1 MKMFLTKRESKM
13 EDVIATYKCVKE
25 YVQREFLG
33 NKVVAFTPNKFYKS
47 KNGIIIDE
55 RGKQQFAGV
64 LVDRGYLTGFK
75 DAKPEIMYYYVMMK
89 NDGSLGFMVK
99 DAFWGQD
106 AADDHC
112 RLTNGNIF
120 FRKEDAEAHA
130 AYLNSNTRNIIG
142 TDAETKE
149 DVRED
154 ELADA
159 AE

>member
-1 MKMFLTKRESKM
+1 M
-13 EDVIATYKCVKE
+13 DNVINKYICVKE
-25 YVQREFLG
+25 FVLREFLG
-33 NKVVAFTPNKFYKS
+33 NKVTALVPNKVYKS

-55 RGKQQFAGV
+55 RGNQHFMHV
-64 LVDRGYLTGFK
+64 LLTMGYIDEVRT
-75 DAKPEIMYYYVMMK
+75 DVPEYYYVMMK
-89 NDGSLGFMVK
+89 NDGSCRFDVK
-99 DAFWGQD
+99 SAKWGQD

-130 AYLNSNTRNIIG
+130 AYLDSSTLRNIIG
-142 TDAETKE
+142 TDAESKE

>member
-1 MKMFLTKRESKM
+1 M
-13 EDVIATYKCVKE
+13 EDVVTTYICVKE

-33 NKVVAFTPNKFYKS
+33 NKVTALVPNKVYKS
-47 KNGIIIDE
+47 VNGIVRDE
-55 RGKQQFAGV
+55 RGNQQFADV
-64 LVDRGYLTGFK
+64 LVDKGYLTEFK
-75 DAKPEIMYYYVMMK
+75 NGKPETMYYYVMMK
-89 NDGSLGFMVK
+89 NDGSRGFIVK
-99 DAFWGQD
+99 DAFWGHD

-120 FRKEDAEAHA
+120 LRKEDAEAHA
-130 AYLNSNTRNIIG
+130 AYLNSNTRNIIE
-142 TDAETKE
+142 TDAESKE

>member
-33 NKVVAFTPNKFYKS
+33 NKVVAFVPNKFYKS

-55 RGKQQFAGV
+55 RGNQHFTHV
-64 LVDRGYLTGFK
+64 LLTKGYIDEVKT
-75 DAKPEIMYYYVMMK
+75 DVPEYYYVEMEG
-89 NDGSLGFMVK
+89 DGSCRFVVK
-99 DAFWGQD
+99 SAKWGQKTTD
-106 AADDHC
+106 ELC
-112 RLTNGNIF
+112 RMTNGNMF
-120 FRKEDAEAHA
+120 FKKEDAEAHA
-130 AYLNSNTRNIIG
+130 AYLDSSTLRNLM
-142 TDAETKE
+142 TDAESKK
-149 DVRED
+149 DIRED

>member
-1 MKMFLTKRESKM
+1 M
-13 EDVIATYKCVKE
+13 DNVINKYICVKE

-33 NKVVAFTPNKFYKS
+33 NKVTALVPNKVYKS
-47 KNGIIIDE
+47 VNGIVRDE
-55 RGKQQFAGV
+55 RGNQQFADV
-64 LVDRGYLTGFK
+64 LVDRGYLTEFK
-75 DAKPEIMYYYVMMK
+75 DAEPETMYYYVEMK
-89 NDGSLGFMVK
+89 NDGSCGFMVK

-120 FRKEDAEAHA
+120 FTKEDADAHA
-130 AYLNSNTRNIIG
+130 AYLDSSTLRNIIG
-142 TDAETKE
+142 TDAESKE